1 MPNNNKYGSLTET
14 LTGDPLINILLSA
27 KATPPAD
34 LNLALADFAVAPLY
48 ASVAGGARIGK
59 FALGEVPRITGIGV
73 WCNIADGLVQNDNP
87 DAFTTGLVLQ
97 ITAKSYNAADALV
110 QPNVTVPAYAWKVPE
125 FNQIY
130 DIDFPMDMSPLDYAL
145 TGEPTI
151 PQVNGGYFR
160 LFAGISSATAKFSTI
175 SVDPLFAA
183 KRLIMRP
190 MLVVEH
196 TFPLFIVGF

>member
-1 MPNNNKYGSLTET
+1 MNYNKYGSLTET
-14 LTGDPLINILLSA
+14 FIGDPFINIQLNA

-34 LNLALADFAVAPLY
+34 LNLALADFTVSPLY
-48 ASVAGGARIGK
+48 ASIAAGSRLGK
-59 FALGEVPRITGIGV
+59 FALGEVPRITGIGI
-73 WCNIADGLVQNDNP
+73 WCNLADGLVQIENP
-87 DAFTTGLVLQ
+87 DDLADGLILQ
-97 ITAKSYNAADALV
+97 VTAKSYNSADVLKQA
-110 QPNVTVPAYAWKVPE
+110 NVTVPAYSYKVQE

-130 DIDFPMDMSPLDYAL
+130 DVDYQMDMSPLDYTL
-145 TGEPTI
+145 TGQPTI

-160 LFAGISSATAKFSTI
+160 LFMGVSAVTSKFSTI
-175 SVDPLFAA
+175 SIDPLYAT